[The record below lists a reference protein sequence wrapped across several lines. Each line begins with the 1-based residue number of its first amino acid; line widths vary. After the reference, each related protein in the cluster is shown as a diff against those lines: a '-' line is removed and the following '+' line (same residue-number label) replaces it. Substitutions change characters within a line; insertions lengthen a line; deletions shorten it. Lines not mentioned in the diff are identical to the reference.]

1 MTSTTCFED
10 PLKFGILFALGLGD
24 DEISAF
30 LALTVL
36 LVCSQSADF
45 FRRLYLLMAN
55 VFPLRLAWLT
65 YAAHDVPC
73 DHRRKLVKR
82 LLAARN
88 FDDLDR
94 DSTTV
99 KLRLTYCVM
108 FLQQVG
114 GWRMGGCF
122 RALNPLPGWGKSVQ
136 PSDLGKPPILMS
148 SAAVC
153 TGITTTQQVYIQP
166 GAYRSSGVR
175 HVRCRSVAT
184 GL

>member
-1 MTSTTCFED
+1 M
-10 PLKFGILFALGLGD
+10 KFGIVFALGLGD

-30 LALTVL
+30 LALLVL

-94 DSTTV
+94 DITTV
-99 KLRLTYCVM
+99 KLRLSYCVM
-108 FLQQVG
+108 FLQ
-114 GWRMGGCF
+114 
-122 RALNPLPGWGKSVQ
+122 
-136 PSDLGKPPILMS
+136 
-148 SAAVC
+148 
-153 TGITTTQQVYIQP
+153 
-166 GAYRSSGVR
+166 
-175 HVRCRSVAT
+175 
-184 GL
+184 